1 MAALKTVDNWGT
13 VSKSYQR
20 DLVEHS
26 KFSDVMRRCPDS
38 FAFSNGIRSNDR
50 LSTLRKISPTL
61 SHTYAKKAL
70 QEKYFG
76 RSNPA
81 VPVFGFVGRICEQK
95 GVELLAYVAQDIIFR
110 TGGKVQFVIGGYAPA
125 NDPYATHCAS
135 VLARLHAEHPSSL
148 WADPAH
154 FFLDGGLVNL
164 GADFA
169 VMPSLFEPGGI
180 VQHEFFVAGT
190 PVIAFKTGG
199 LKDTVVEYNRAT
211 KEGNGFTF
219 EGYRHEDL
227 CAAVLRAL
235 ELYNSDGGSD
245 YQQLRENARRSTL
258 DMDVV
263 AAMWTNEFCRMC
275 GALPPPQPQLQS
287 L

>member
-1 MAALKTVDNWGT
+1 MAALKSVENWGT

-20 DLVEHS
+20 DLIEHS
-26 KFSDVMRRCPDS
+26 KFSGVMRRCPDS
-38 FAFSNGIRSNDR
+38 FAFSNGIRSEDR
-50 LSTLRKISPTL
+50 LNTLRKISPAL
-61 SHTYAKKAL
+61 SHEDTKRVL

-76 RSNPA
+76 RSDPS

-95 GVELLAYVAQDIIFR
+95 GVELLAYVAQDIISR
-110 TGGKVQFVIGGYAPA
+110 TNGRAQFIIGGYAPA
-125 NDPYATHCAS
+125 NDPYAKRCAA
-135 VLARLHAEHPSSL
+135 VLNRLHAEHPAAL
-148 WADPAH
+148 WADPDH

-199 LKDTVVEYNRAT
+199 LKDTVVEFDRVS

-227 CAAVLRAL
+227 LSAVTRAL
-235 ELYNSDGGSD
+235 DLYNNAGSD
-245 YQQLRENARRSTL
+245 YQTLRENARRSVL
-258 DMDVV
+258 DMEVV
-263 AAMWTNEFCRMC
+263 ATMWTNEFCRMC
-275 GALPPPQPQLQS
+275 GALPPPLIHCQ
-287 L
+287 